1 MDQGYDHPFHI
12 ICCFRKQPVS
22 LSPSGSALK
31 GVYWEWGWGASGILR
46 QTGLARC
53 VWSQRATCVSR
64 RSLYSKTPWLWRR
77 VLDAKEQ
84 AGLGWA
90 GDWWLIHLAA
100 VLEGHEPPLLSPNYG
115 MGRCQLSFICSR
127 WCRFSQIMEYNLQ
140 EKNNFPGTINFNKDA
155 FFFFWRL
162 T

>member
-1 MDQGYDHPFHI
+1 MTILFTEFVALGSSLCHFHLLEVPWRGCTGNGVVGHQGYCGKLAWHGA
-12 ICCFRKQPVS
+12 CGLNRQPA
-22 LSPSGSALK
+22 SPEEA
-31 GVYWEWGWGASGILR
+31 YI
-46 QTGLARC
+46 
-53 VWSQRATCVSR
+53 
-64 RSLYSKTPWLWRR
+64 PWLWRR

-115 MGRCQLSFICSR
+115 MGRCQLSFIYSR
-127 WCRFSQIMEYNLQ
+127 WCKFSQIMEYNLQ

-155 FFFFWRL
+155 FFFSWRL